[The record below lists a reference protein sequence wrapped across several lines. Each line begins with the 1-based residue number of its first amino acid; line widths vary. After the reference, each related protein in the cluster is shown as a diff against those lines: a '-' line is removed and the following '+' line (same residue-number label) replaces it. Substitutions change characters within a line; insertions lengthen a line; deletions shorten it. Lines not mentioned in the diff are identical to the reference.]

1 MSETEHKLG
10 TVITTPE
17 GPSVSSF
24 SFLINQVAIIKRGQ
38 FISVETEDGLA
49 IATVSNIFKTNRYF
63 ESAGAVNEHNKTS
76 ELYSAFP
83 VKEWEYTIGEAH
95 ILGAYDKNEHLVRPS
110 YPPSPG
116 KSISSVDTNVLSKFL
131 GLDEKRGVHL
141 GQVQQHELDA
151 KFNMT
156 KLLQKHLAIL
166 AISGAGK
173 SYATTVLIEELVN
186 RGLKDGR
193 IAIIVIDN
201 HGEYESLKNDAAFK
215 DKITIIDAR
224 EVKVGCKHMTGKA
237 FAALLPHMTSVQIR
251 ELNRIIYA
259 TRKKEGAFDLTDLI
273 ESVKVDEAI
282 GKSTSEALIGW
293 LSELEAMKVFAGDD
307 YPNIED
313 FLQQGKVI
321 VVTLKDILSLNKK
334 QFVVDYISKRL
345 FDLRRREKVPP
356 YLEIIEEAHNF
367 CPEGAK
373 SENALSRKIIETLA
387 REGRKF
393 YANIC
398 LISQRPV
405 QLSTTALSQCNTQI
419 IMRVTNPYD
428 LDHIKKSAEAISS
441 GTLDIISSL
450 KVGEAVVIGEA
461 ANHPVFIK
469 IRERK
474 TKESHGTKLEDYA
487 ILWEAMNENS
497 KLANG
502 KEFL

>member
-24 SFLINQVAIIKRGQ
+24 SFLINQGAIIKRGQ

-116 KSISSVDTNVLSKFL
+116 KSISSVDANVLSKFL

-237 FAALLPHMTSVQIR
+237 FAALLPNMTSVQIR
-251 ELNRIIYA
+251 ELNRIIHT

-273 ESVKVDEAI
+273 ESVKID
-282 GKSTSEALIGW
+282 
-293 LSELEAMKVFAGDD
+293 
-307 YPNIED
+307 D

-441 GTLDIISSL
+441 GTLDMISSL
-450 KVGEAVVIGEA
+450 KVGEAIVIGEA

-469 IRERK
+469 VRERK

-487 ILWEAMNENS
+487 ILWEAKNENS
-497 KLANG
+497 KLADGN
-502 KEFL
+502 EFL

>member
-24 SFLINQVAIIKRGQ
+24 SFLINQGAIIKRGQ

-116 KSISSVDTNVLSKFL
+116 KSISSVDANVLSKFL

-237 FAALLPHMTSVQIR
+237 FAALLPNMTSVQIR
-251 ELNRIIYA
+251 ELNRIIHT

-273 ESVKVDEAI
+273 ESVKIDE
-282 GKSTSEALIGW
+282 
-293 LSELEAMKVFAGDD
+293 
-307 YPNIED
+307 

-356 YLEIIEEAHNF
+356 YLEII
-367 CPEGAK
+367 
-373 SENALSRKIIETLA
+373 
-387 REGRKF
+387 
-393 YANIC
+393 
-398 LISQRPV
+398 
-405 QLSTTALSQCNTQI
+405 
-419 IMRVTNPYD
+419 
-428 LDHIKKSAEAISS
+428 
-441 GTLDIISSL
+441 
-450 KVGEAVVIGEA
+450 GEAVVIGEA